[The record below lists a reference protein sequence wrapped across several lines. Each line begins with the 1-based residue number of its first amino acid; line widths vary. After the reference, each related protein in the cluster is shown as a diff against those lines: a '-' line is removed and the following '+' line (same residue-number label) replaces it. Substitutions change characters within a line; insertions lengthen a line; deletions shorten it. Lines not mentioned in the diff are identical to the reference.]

1 MVDRRTLVTCA
12 LFSLGVIAGCSGKPD
27 GQAAADPATQ
37 PAASHETAAA
47 GAAGTVETVQGP
59 VLETMDAANYTYV
72 RVKGPTGDVWAATL
86 AFKVAVGDT
95 VIVPLENPMQNFRSA
110 ALKRDFPLIYFSSNV
125 TKPGEAPPSMAQAAR
140 QPMGQAAAAAPA
152 LIEPVAAAPG
162 GMTVANIWANRKTL
176 TGKTV
181 TVRGKVVKFNGG
193 IMGLNWA
200 HVQDGSGSVKDGT
213 HDITITSNIDSR
225 VGDVVTVTGTVVTD
239 KDFGAGYAYA
249 VMLQGAK
256 IIVK

>member
-1 MVDRRTLVTCA
+1 LLV
-12 LFSLGVIAGCSGKPD
+12 LIAGCSGKPA
-27 GQAAADPATQ
+27 GQASTDPATQ
-37 PAASHETAAA
+37 PAASHESSAAPA
-47 GAAGTVETVQGP
+47 MGAQGAVETIQGP

-86 AFKVAVGDT
+86 AFKVAVGDI
-95 VIVPLENPMQNFRSA
+95 VVVPLENPMRDFKSQ
-110 ALKRDFPLIYFSSNV
+110 ALKRDFPLVYFASDI
-125 TKPGEAPPSMAQAAR
+125 TKPGEAPRTSAAPPAG
-140 QPMGQAAAAAPA
+140 QSMGQAAAAAEPK
-152 LIEPVAAAPG
+152 LIDPVAAAPG

-176 TGKTV
+176 AGKMV

-200 HVQDGSGSVKDGT
+200 HIQDGSGAVKDGT
-213 HDITITSNIDSR
+213 HDITITSNTETR

-239 KDFGAGYAYA
+239 KDFGAGYAYV

-256 IIVK
+256 ITVK